1 MDLEN
6 NDEFT
11 VPETEQRRVQE
22 TLTLPP
28 IELEKPLPK
37 KKVRKRKRLRRG
49 SKKFSSEIADPSNNL
64 FSQKSQSS
72 RSSNDRQRKKSSRE
86 SSISYFANPDRI
98 AALRYDFFSSC
109 RT

>member
-37 KKVRKRKRLRRG
+37 KK
-49 SKKFSSEIADPSNNL
+49 
-64 FSQKSQSS
+64 
-72 RSSNDRQRKKSSRE
+72 
-86 SSISYFANPDRI
+86 
-98 AALRYDFFSSC
+98 
-109 RT
+109 